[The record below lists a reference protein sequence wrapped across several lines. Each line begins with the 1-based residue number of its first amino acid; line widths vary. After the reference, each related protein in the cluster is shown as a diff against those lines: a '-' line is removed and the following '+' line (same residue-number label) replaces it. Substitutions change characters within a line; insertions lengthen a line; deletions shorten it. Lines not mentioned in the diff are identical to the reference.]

1 MSENEILYLQKKLEE
16 NILALAAK
24 NKEIKRLKEEIEK
37 SKNLRDVSK
46 LEEENRNLKSLNE
59 RDQKE
64 INQLLETIK
73 KIGIITE
80 IAHNIFDSKI
90 QFDEN
95 LVISWLNYRDF
106 NTELL
111 FVLILLFLFSLELIF
126 SLFSLIFCL

>member
-24 NKEIKRLKEEIEK
+24 NKEIKRLKEEIDK

-64 INQLLETIK
+64 INQLLEQ
-73 KIGIITE
+73 
-80 IAHNIFDSKI
+80 IFDLQTNLSKQNEEI
-90 QFDEN
+90 RVLTEEN
-95 LVISWLNYRDF
+95 KKLKSMK
-106 NTELL
+106 
-111 FVLILLFLFSLELIF
+111 
-126 SLFSLIFCL
+126 

>member
-24 NKEIKRLKEEIEK
+24 NKEIKRLKEEIDK

-64 INQLLETIK
+64 INQLLEQ
-73 KIGIITE
+73 
-80 IAHNIFDSKI
+80 IFDLQTNLSKQNEEI
-90 QFDEN
+90 RVLTEEN
-95 LVISWLNYRDF
+95 KKLKSM
-106 NTELL
+106 
-111 FVLILLFLFSLELIF
+111 
-126 SLFSLIFCL
+126 